1 MTRRIALVLALALA
15 LVAPAGVARAT
26 AADKPAVLAG
36 WTQPTATSTAAWNAA
51 RLDREPWRSYGFD
64 WSTDDCSAA
73 PDQPLGFDF
82 TNACRHHDFGYRNY
96 KDFGRFGENKARLD
110 DVFYADMK
118 RVCVRHHLAVR
129 AACYSVA
136 WTYYQAVHVFG
147 SVASVREA
155 DLNRAE
161 RLIRNR

>member
-15 LVAPAGVARAT
+15 LVLPAGVARAA
-26 AADKPAVLAG
+26 AADKPAVLAS
-36 WTQPTATSTAAWNAA
+36 WTQPTAASTAAWNAA
-51 RLDREPWRSYGFD
+51 RLDRGPWESYGFN

-73 PDQPLGFDF
+73 PEQPLGFDF

-96 KDFGRFGENKARLD
+96 KDLGRFGANKDRVD

-118 RVCVRHHLAVR
+118 RVCVRHNAAVR
-129 AACYSVA
+129 PACYSVA

-147 SVASVREA
+147 SVASVRRA
-155 DLNRAE
+155 DLDRAAALE
-161 RLIRNR
+161 H